1 MQPKQYL
8 NAVLGMVG
16 KTTQVIGKRMAY
28 SDFTLQKVKK
38 DFGLQVNEHSN
49 LFAAVDPVASGDLL
63 NRTLQETVQ
72 LAIAINTE
80 KARSEM
86 IITPVLLEVRRQARG
101 QISLFSGV
109 EFNVDVETGL
119 VGYCD
124 YILSRSKEQLTINA
138 PVILITEAKNENIKA
153 ELGQCIA
160 GMVAA
165 QRFNQQEE
173 QAIDAIYGAITTG
186 EIWKFLKLEHNI
198 VSIDLTD
205 YYISPDL
212 NKILGIL
219 IHGLGLPVFTET

>member
-1 MQPKQYL
+1 
-8 NAVLGMVG
+8 
-16 KTTQVIGKRMAY
+16 MAY
-28 SDFTLQKVKK
+28 SDFTLQKLKK
-38 DFGLQVNEHSN
+38 DFGLSVQEHSN
-49 LFAAVDPVASGDLL
+49 LFARVDPVPSSDLL

-86 IITPVLLEVRRQARG
+86 IITPILLEVRRQAKG

-109 EFNVDVETGL
+109 EFNVDAAAGL

-124 YILSRSKEQLTINA
+124 YILSRSPSQLTINA

-153 ELGQCIA
+153 GLGQCIA

-165 QRFNQQEE
+165 QRFNQSEGE
-173 QAIDAIYGAITTG
+173 AIKAIYGAVTTG
-186 EIWKFLKLEHNI
+186 EIWKFLRLEQEI
-198 VSIDLTD
+198 ASIDLTD

-212 NKILGIL
+212 HKILGIL
-219 IHGLGLPVFTET
+219 IHGLGLPVLAGN

>member
-1 MQPKQYL
+1 
-8 NAVLGMVG
+8 
-16 KTTQVIGKRMAY
+16 MAY
-28 SDFTLQKVKK
+28 SDFTLQTLKK
-38 DFGLQVNEHSN
+38 EFGLQIDEQPD
-49 LFAAVDPVASGDLL
+49 LFASVVPIASSDRL
-63 NRTLQETVQ
+63 NTTLQETVQ

-86 IITPVLLEVRRQARG
+86 IITPVLLEVRRRAKG

-109 EFNVDVETGL
+109 DFNVDTAKGL

-153 ELGQCIA
+153 GLGQCIA

-165 QRFNQQEE
+165 QIFNQREGLS
-173 QAIDAIYGAITTG
+173 IDTIYGAVTTG
-186 EIWKFLKLEHNI
+186 EIWKFLKLADTT

-205 YYISPDL
+205 YYISPNLD
-212 NKILGIL
+212 KILGIL
-219 IHGLGLPVFTET
+219 IEGFGLSVLTR